1 VDQKKMLAIKMGLVD
16 YQKAYDLQLKIHQLV
31 SEEKLPHTFLILEHS
46 PVITLGISGKE
57 SNILVDEVQ
66 LNKLGIQVYR
76 STRGGDVTYHGP
88 GQIVGY
94 PIFNLRYLGRKVRH
108 YISNLEGTIIRMLK
122 DEHGIDAV
130 SDPKFPGVWIGNNK
144 ITAIGCRISR
154 WVSMHGFAYNV
165 NTNLDHF
172 KLITPCGLVDKGVTS
187 LERELGEKQ
196 DFDYHVDLTIRYLA
210 HQFELDCTVENKA
223 NFLKKLEEL

>member
-1 VDQKKMLAIKMGLVD
+1 MGAKLDIISYESID
-16 YQKAYDLQLKIHQLV
+16 YEKAFELQLELRDKRQKNEINDTLLLVEHPAVLTIGTSGSRDNLLV
-31 SEEKLPHTFLILEHS
+31 SSDYLKEK
-46 PVITLGISGKE
+46 GIAVYE
-57 SNILVDEVQ
+57 SN
-66 LNKLGIQVYR
+66 
-76 STRGGDVTYHGP
+76 RGGDITYHGP

-108 YISNLEGTIIRMLK
+108 YISQLEETIIRMLK
-122 DEHGIDAV
+122 DESGIDAV

-165 NTNLDHF
+165 NTHLDHF

-187 LERELGEKQ
+187 LERELGKKQ
-196 DFDYHVDLTIRYLA
+196 DFDHHVDLTIRYLTN
-210 HQFELDCTVENKA
+210 QFELDCTVENKDV
-223 NFLKKLEEL
+223 FLKELEDV

>member
-1 VDQKKMLAIKMGLVD
+1 MMSIKLGLVD

-31 SEEKLPHTFLILEHS
+31 LREKLPHTFLILEHS

-57 SNILVDEVQ
+57 SNILVDEKQ
-66 LNKLGIQVYR
+66 LENMGIQVYR
-76 STRGGDVTYHGP
+76 STRGGDATYHGP

-94 PIFNLRYLGRKVRH
+94 PIFNLRYMGKKVRR
-108 YISNLEGTIIRMLK
+108 YISHLEGAIIKLLK
-122 DEHGIDAV
+122 DENGIEAV

-187 LERELGEKQ
+187 LERDLGEKQ
-196 DFDYHVDLTIRYLA
+196 DFDHHVDLTIRYLA
-210 HQFELDCTVENKA
+210 NQFELDCTVENKDD
-223 NFLKKLEEL
+223 FMKKLEEL

>member
-1 VDQKKMLAIKMGLVD
+1 MYGHNMTVVKLGMVD
-16 YQKAYDLQLKIHQLV
+16 YQEAYDLQLRIHQLV
-31 SEEKLPHTFLILEHS
+31 SEEKLPHTFLVLEHP

-57 SNILVDEVQ
+57 SNILVNEKK
-66 LNKLGIQVYR
+66 LKKLGIQVYR
-76 STRGGDVTYHGP
+76 STRGGDATYHGP

-108 YISNLEGTIIRMLK
+108 YISNLEETIIRMLK
-122 DEHGIDAV
+122 DEIGIDAG
-130 SDPKFPGVWIGNNK
+130 SDPKFPGVWIANNK

-172 KLITPCGLVDKGVTS
+172 KFITPCGLVDKGVTS

-210 HQFELDCTVENKA
+210 NQFELNCTAENKVA
-223 NFLKKLEEL
+223 FLKKLEEL